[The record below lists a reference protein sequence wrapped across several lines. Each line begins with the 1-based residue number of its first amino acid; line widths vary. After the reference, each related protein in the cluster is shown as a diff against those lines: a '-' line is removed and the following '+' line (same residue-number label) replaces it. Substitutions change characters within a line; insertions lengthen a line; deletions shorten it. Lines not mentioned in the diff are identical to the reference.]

1 VKPVNMRLKSTDG
14 ARVNVKTALSACLM
28 LALLGC
34 SKLTMENY
42 TKIKVGMQYEQVTQ
56 LIGKPDKCV
65 DVMSIRKCSWSS
77 GKRSIIVSFA
87 GNEVLLFS
95 ASNLN

>member
-1 VKPVNMRLKSTDG
+1 MKPVNMRLKSTDG

-56 LIGKPDKCV
+56 LIGKRV